1 MNSLV
6 VNNFVARNSTAYD
19 SVLVTLKE
27 LSITRS
33 NNTTIS
39 LGSENVENTNSR
51 TNVTLSFQFSVFKD
65 EAAMIDG
72 AEPIETLRVSNP
84 DYVPGVENPIPK
96 NIEYFHLAF
105 TESVTDSQAK
115 EKAYQHL
122 IDMNTIEV
130 DLT

>member
-1 MNSLV
+1 MENII
-6 VNNFVARNSTAYD
+6 VNNFIARNSTPYD

-39 LGSENVENTNSR
+39 LGADNIENTNSR

-65 EAAMIDG
+65 EEALIGG
-72 AEPIETLRVSNP
+72 AEAIETLRVSNP
-84 DYVPGVENPIPK
+84 DYVEGVEHPVPK
-96 NIEYFHLAF
+96 NIEYFHLAL
-105 TESVTDSQAK
+105 TESVTDLQAK